1 MGGGWCI
8 CIYTHNLI
16 SSCVRQGSGF
26 IIQGTTL
33 QGEITTYPFCLCNF
47 SPRDNITAS
56 TGRIEDYKPV
66 VDLAHL
72 HIQLTERYSENSGA
86 SSLAGPL

>member
-1 MGGGWCI
+1 MCEAGKRFYHTGDNFAGRNN
-8 CIYTHNLI
+8 HI
-16 SSCVRQGSGF
+16 SILFVQLQSSG
-26 IIQGTTL
+26 
-33 QGEITTYPFCLCNF
+33 
-47 SPRDNITAS
+47 DNITAC

-72 HIQLTERYSENSGA
+72 HIQLIERYSENSGA